1 MDDLLREAIADAK
14 SVRETALANA
24 KIALEEAFTPRLQSM
39 LSKKIQSEMEDSDE
53 EMDADEM
60 RDSEEGMHDKEDEEE
75 KKKEEAKKEAIDKRV
90 KDIDVKEDVNALV
103 NGESE
108 LSEVIFHSLPSGLV
122 HWG

>member
-53 EMDADEM
+53 NEDAEEM
-60 RDSEEGMHDKEDEEE
+60 RDSEEGMHDKEEGMHDKEEGEDSEEMRHAEEE
-75 KKKEEAKKEAIDKRV
+75 MDSEEGMHDKEEGMHDKEEMIGD
-90 KDIDVKEDVNALV
+90 
-103 NGESE
+103 
-108 LSEVIFHSLPSGLV
+108 
-122 HWG
+122 